1 MDQSSLAA
9 HQFGVSAQS
18 YLESPV
24 HAQGPDLDHLRALAE
39 SRRPASVLDLGCGAG
54 HASFAIAPFA
64 EEVIAYDV
72 SAPMVALVAAE
83 GARRGLASLG
93 VKEGVAEALPFED
106 QRFDWVVTRLSAHHW
121 SDVQKALREARRVL
135 KDHGTFT
142 IIDIVAPERPLF
154 DTILQS
160 VEILRDASHV
170 RNYRASEWQALLTQ
184 AGFQVTDTET
194 WKIPITF
201 KAWIARM
208 HTPELRVEAVR
219 SVFAGAAPE
228 VRDYFRVQDD
238 CSFEIDC
245 AWMTA
250 HPY

>member
-24 HAQGPDLDHLRALAE
+24 HARGPDLDRLRALAE
-39 SRRPASVLDLGCGAG
+39 KWRPASVLDLGCGAG
-54 HASFAIAPFA
+54 HASFAIAPSA
-64 EEVIAYDV
+64 QELIAYDV
-72 SAPMVALVAAE
+72 SAPMVAIVAAE
-83 GARRGLASLG
+83 GARRGLGSLR
-93 VKEGVAEALPFED
+93 VKEGVVEALPFED
-106 QRFDWVVTRLSAHHW
+106 RRFDWVVTRLSAHHW
-121 SDVQKALREARRVL
+121 SDVPQALREARRVL
-135 KDHGTFT
+135 KDDGTLT

-154 DTILQS
+154 DTVLQT

-170 RNYRASEWQALLTQ
+170 RDYRASEWQAMLTQ
-184 AGFQVTDTET
+184 AGFRVTDTDT
-194 WKIPITF
+194 RKIPIAF

-208 HTPELRVEAVR
+208 NTPDLRAEAVC
-219 SVFAGAAPE
+219 SIFSSAAAE

-238 CSFEIDC
+238 YSFEIDA
-245 AWMTA
+245 AWITA

>member
-9 HQFGVSAQS
+9 RQFGVSAQS

-24 HAQGPDLDHLRALAE
+24 HAQGPDLDRLRALAE
-39 SRRPASVLDLGCGAG
+39 KHRPPSVLDLGCGAG

-64 EEVIAYDV
+64 EELIAYDV
-72 SAPMVALVAAE
+72 AAPMVALVAAE

-93 VKEGVAEALPFED
+93 IKEGVAEALPFED
-106 QRFDWVVTRLSAHHW
+106 RRFDWVVTRLSAHHW
-121 SDVQKALREARRVL
+121 SDVPKALREVRRVL
-135 KDHGTFT
+135 KDDGALT
-142 IIDIVAPERPLF
+142 IIDILAPERPLF
-154 DTILQS
+154 DTVLQT

-170 RNYRASEWQALLTQ
+170 RDYRVSEWQAMLTQ
-184 AGFQVTDTET
+184 AGFQVTSTDA
-194 WKIPITF
+194 WKIPILF

-208 HTPELRVEAVR
+208 HTPEPRVEAVR
-219 SVFAGAAPE
+219 SVFAGAAME

-238 CSFEIDC
+238 WSFEIDA
-245 AWMTA
+245 AWMMA